1 MNVVN
6 HGGAAIVARA
16 IHGGIGG
23 SLLTSGRVRK
33 QTGDWKQRWTINRKS
48 YPKSDPFPLSRHC
61 LPKTHTPP
69 HLPQT
74 APQLETKHPN
84 TWTYRDYFT
93 SKLDRHQLHSRSAG
107 ARLRRAE
114 SWDET
119 IHMVLVMS
127 ITCYYRHLSIL
138 QSSATISMGNV
149 KMQGTVSNHMT
160 HIRDKPV
167 SYSQGKRQL
176 VRSALTLGWLDRL
189 YNVSSGL

>member
-149 KMQGTVSNHMT
+149 KMHSTVSNHMT
-160 HIRDKPV
+160 HIKDKPV

-176 VRSALTLGWLDRL
+176 WGQPWH
-189 YNVSSGL
+189 